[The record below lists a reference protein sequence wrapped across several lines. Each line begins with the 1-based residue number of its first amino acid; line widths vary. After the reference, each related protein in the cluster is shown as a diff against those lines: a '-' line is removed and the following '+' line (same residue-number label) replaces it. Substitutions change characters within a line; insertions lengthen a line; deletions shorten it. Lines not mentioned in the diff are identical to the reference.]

1 MNVTNIC
8 SKVHIKTIL
17 KSQNRKYDKINNNL
31 TSKMSYLKKPECYS
45 VDMSVN
51 FFLILSPISM
61 HFKLVI
67 SDCMVLFYPHVQQL
81 WAPLGWL

>member
-45 VDMSVN
+45 VDMSVK
-51 FFLILSPISM
+51 FF
-61 HFKLVI
+61 
-67 SDCMVLFYPHVQQL
+67 
-81 WAPLGWL
+81 

>member
-45 VDMSVN
+45 VDMSVKY
-51 FFLILSPISM
+51 FKFYLQSP
-61 HFKLVI
+61 F
-67 SDCMVLFYPHVQQL
+67 
-81 WAPLGWL
+81 